1 MTSSD
6 RAGSSDAPH
15 RVVVLTARD
24 PLVASDGPHPLRV
37 AAGLAGDGEEVVLVL
52 LEDAVAVARGGH
64 RFGDALEAATA
75 AGVRVLA
82 EEEALARRA
91 IEPPADGVKPTD
103 LGAVVDLLFD
113 WSDRQAWL

>member
-1 MTSSD
+1 M
-6 RAGSSDAPH
+6 
-15 RVVVLTARD
+15 VVLTARD
-24 PLVASDGPHPLRV
+24 PLVAGDGPHPLRV
-37 AAGLAGDGEEVVLVL
+37 ATSLAAGGHEVVLVL

-64 RFGDALEAATA
+64 RFANALEAASS

-91 IEPPADGVKPTD
+91 IGPLVEGVKPTR

-113 WSDRQAWL
+113 WSERQAWL

>member
-1 MTSSD
+1 MSPSENTP
-6 RAGSSDAPH
+6 RH
-15 RVVVLTARD
+15 VVVLTARD
-24 PLVASDGPHPLRV
+24 PLVAGDGPHPLRV
-37 AAGLAGDGEEVVLVL
+37 AASLATDGHEVVLVL

-64 RFGDALEAATA
+64 RFADALGAASD

-91 IEPPADGVKPTD
+91 VGPLAESVKPTQ